1 MLTYSQAARASS
13 TWILECPDI
22 EFPAGAQFTCFTG
35 WYKSTNTD
43 AARPLLT
50 EPDVF
55 LPESEAVGNTAT
67 KRPETSSLRNWQIID
82 TEITFPRN
90 GIIVQ
95 WQVCVNEPA
104 IILLYMCPHTT
115 VYVSSYYCI
124 CALKP
129 LYVCNG
135 RCG

>member
-1 MLTYSQAARASS
+1 MLPYADVAQAARATS

-43 AARPLLT
+43 AARPLFT

-67 KRPETSSLRNWQIID
+67 KRPETASLRNWQIID

-95 WQVCVNEPA
+95 WQVWVNEA
-104 IILLYMCPHTT
+104 GT
-115 VYVSSYYCI
+115 VRLQV
-124 CALKP
+124 LKRNLQSRYISP
-129 LYVCNG
+129 YPYIF
-135 RCG
+135 